1 MLGQRAR
8 QIRERETVATFYS
21 SLGKQNV
28 YLLKPLDLPIHL
40 FLESTLVLPH
50 LGIFDWIV
58 LFMNP
63 VRWFPNTYWSK
74 ASKKGRPIKSRF
86 LEKPGQCSRVVVG

>member
-50 LGIFDWIV
+50 LGIF
-58 LFMNP
+58 
-63 VRWFPNTYWSK
+63 
-74 ASKKGRPIKSRF
+74 
-86 LEKPGQCSRVVVG
+86 